1 MEVVMGLKD
10 ILVHI
15 DAEGSSASSD
25 KRREFALALAA
36 AHDAHLTAII
46 FALEPTIPPMIM
58 GEVPG
63 SLLESQRE
71 KSVEAGQEAAEAF
84 TAAADRAG
92 VRSDVRLINCTEAA
106 AAPTLAVHGRTADMI
121 IVGQEEPEDT
131 FAVRELLIEA
141 ALFESGRAVLVV
153 PYIGVQAPAFHHV
166 MVAWD
171 GRREASRAANEAMPM
186 LKKADDVSVIIVGD
200 DAPSAHGGEPGAD
213 LALHLAR
220 HDLQV
225 NIKRIGDAGIDIGN
239 ALLSHAS
246 DMEAD
251 LLVMGGYGH
260 SRFRQFVFGGTTN
273 SILSSMTVPVLMAH

>member
-1 MEVVMGLKD
+1 MGLKD

-15 DAEGSSASSD
+15 DADAGSGAGN
-25 KRREFALALAA
+25 RRRDFALSLAA
-36 AHDAHLTAII
+36 AHDAHLSAII

-71 KSVEAGQEAAEAF
+71 RAVENAQAAATAF
-84 TAAADRAG
+84 TEAADRAG
-92 VRSDVRLINCTEAA
+92 VRSEVRVINCTEAA
-106 AAPTLAVHGRTADMI
+106 AAPTLAVHGRTTDL
-121 IVGQEEPEDT
+121 IVLGQEEPDDVL
-131 FAVRELLIEA
+131 AIRELLIEA
-141 ALFESGRAVLVV
+141 ALFETGRAVLVV
-153 PYIGVQAPAFHHV
+153 PYIGVQATALSHV

-171 GRREASRAANEAMPM
+171 GRREASRAASEAMPLM
-186 LKKADDVSVIIVGD
+186 EKADDVSVIIVGN

-220 HDLQV
+220 HDLEV

-239 ALLSHAS
+239 ALLSHAADS
-246 DMEAD
+246 EAN

-273 SILSSMTVPVLMAH
+273 GILSSMTIPVLMAH

>member
-1 MEVVMGLKD
+1 MGLKD

-15 DAEGSSASSD
+15 DAEAGSGAG
-25 KRREFALALAA
+25 KRRQDFALSLAY

-71 KSVEAGQEAAEAF
+71 RALDSAQAAATAFTEAA
-84 TAAADRAG
+84 RVAG
-92 VRSDVRLINCTEAA
+92 VRSEVRVINCTEAA
-106 AAPTLAVHGRTADMI
+106 AAPTLAVHGRTTDL
-121 IVGQEEPEDT
+121 VVLGQEEPDDIL
-131 FAVRELLIEA
+131 AIRELLVEA
-141 ALFESGRAVLVV
+141 ALFETGRAVLVV
-153 PYIGVQAPAFHHV
+153 PYIGVQDATLNHV

-171 GRREASRAANEAMPM
+171 GKREASRAASEAMPL
-186 LKKADDVSVIIVGD
+186 LKKADDVSVVIVGD

-220 HDLQV
+220 HDLEV
-225 NIKRIGDAGIDIGN
+225 NVKRIGDAGIDVGN
-239 ALLSHAS
+239 ALLSHAADS
-246 DMEAD
+246 EAD

-273 SILSSMTVPVLMAH
+273 GILSSMTIPVLMAH